1 MMTVHMKRFLMI
13 AMLAIVTGAVTTSSS
28 RAADQDSLRKTTKKV
43 APVYPESARKM
54 LLMGTVRLTALVSAD
69 GRVKSTETLGGHP
82 LLVAAATDAVMR
94 WKYQIAEQES
104 REMLVFN
111 FSPN

>member
-1 MMTVHMKRFLMI
+1 MMTVHVKRFLMI

-28 RAADQDSLRKTTKKV
+28 RAADNDSLRKTTKKV

-54 LLMGTVRLTALVSAD
+54 LLMGTVRLAAQVSAD
-69 GRVKSTETLGGHP
+69 GHVKSTESLSGHP

-94 WKYQIAEQES
+94 WKYQTAERES
-104 REMLVFN
+104 REMLMFN